1 LRTLQSLWADR
12 PTIGLWHRIGTAQVA
27 EIVGRAGFDWVCID
41 AQHGVIGE
49 SEVRTMLAGLAK
61 AGCPGL
67 VRTPWQDPGFAMRA
81 LDAGAHGILF
91 PTVSD
96 ADEVRRAV
104 GACKY
109 PPVGYRSWAALGLG
123 GADTE
128 AANEA
133 TSCGV
138 MIETASAVD
147 AFEEI
152 AAVDGLGFV
161 FVGPDDLAI
170 SLGRPPTTEPT
181 DEVVLAAIDR
191 VRSCCLE
198 RGLPVG
204 IYCGSPAMVRRWGA
218 AGFTV
223 LAVASDLAVLGP
235 GASELSSSARLALA
249 EVDAPAGVTTSSGR
263 G

>member
-1 LRTLQSLWADR
+1 VTVPRSLWAEGR
-12 PTIGLWHRIGTAQVA
+12 PTIGLWHRIGTAQAA
-27 EIVGRAGFDWVCID
+27 ELVGHAGFDWVCID
-41 AQHGVIGE
+41 AQHGMIGE
-49 SEVRTMLAGLAK
+49 SDVRTMLAGLAK

-123 GADTE
+123 GADME

-133 TSCGV
+133 TTCGV

-147 AFEEI
+147 AIEEI
-152 AAVDGLGFV
+152 VAVEGLGFV

-170 SLGRPPTTEPT
+170 SLGRQPTTEPT
-181 DEVVLAAIDR
+181 DEVVLAAIER
-191 VRSCCLE
+191 VRACCAG
-198 RGLPVG
+198 RGLPAG
-204 IYCGSPAMVRRWGA
+204 IYGGSPAMVRRWGA

-223 LAVASDLAVLGP
+223 LAVASDLAVLGQ
-235 GASELSSSARLALA
+235 GAADLAASARLALA
-249 EVDAPAGVTTSSGR
+249 DAPAGVTTSG
-263 G
+263 

>member
-1 LRTLQSLWADR
+1 M
-12 PTIGLWHRIGTAQVA
+12 
-27 EIVGRAGFDWVCID
+27 
-41 AQHGVIGE
+41 IGE

-61 AGCPGL
+61 VGCPGL

-96 ADEVRRAV
+96 ADEVRRAI

-109 PPVGYRSWAALGLG
+109 PPTGYRSWAALGLG

-133 TSCGV
+133 TTCGV
-138 MIETASAVD
+138 MIETAAAVD
-147 AFEEI
+147 AIDEI
-152 AAVDGLGFV
+152 VAVEGLGFV

-170 SLGRPPTTEPT
+170 SLGRAPTTEPT
-181 DEVVLAAIDR
+181 DELVLAAIER
-191 VRSCCLE
+191 VRVCCAE
-198 RGLPVG
+198 HGLPAG
-204 IYCGSPAMVRRWGA
+204 IYCGSTAMVRRWAA

-223 LAVASDLAVLGP
+223 LATASDLAVLGQ
-235 GASELSSSARLALA
+235 GAADLVASARLALA
-249 EVDAPAGVTTSSGR
+249 EADVSAGLTTPTG
-263 G
+263 

>member
-1 LRTLQSLWADR
+1 
-12 PTIGLWHRIGTAQVA
+12 
-27 EIVGRAGFDWVCID
+27 
-41 AQHGVIGE
+41 
-49 SEVRTMLAGLAK
+49 MLAGLAK

-91 PTVSD
+91 PTIND
-96 ADEVRRAV
+96 ADEVRRVV

-109 PPVGYRSWAALGLG
+109 PPTGYRSWAALGLG
-123 GADTE
+123 GADM
-128 AANEA
+128 AVANEA

-147 AFEEI
+147 AIDEI
-152 AAVDGLGFV
+152 VAVDGLGFV

-170 SLGRPPTTEPT
+170 SLGRSPTTEPT
-181 DEVVLAAIDR
+181 DEVVLDAIER
-191 VRSCCLE
+191 VRSCCAE
-198 RGLPVG
+198 RGVPAG
-204 IYCGSPAMVRRWGA
+204 IYCGSDAMVRRWGA

-223 LAVASDLAVLGP
+223 LAAASDVGVLGQ
-235 GASELSSSARLALA
+235 GVTELASSARLALS
-249 EVDAPAGVTTSSGR
+249 EVDLPASVTMPSGR